1 MIKIPLNYQ
10 INKKRTTQK
19 KKKKTIKMM
28 EFTSNNL
35 QNVQD
40 ISQNFTNC
48 PPKTFKSHTH
58 THTQKKKKTTTTTT
72 TFNFHFGSF
81 KCLLLSI

>member
-19 KKKKTIKMM
+19 QKKKKKPIKMM
-28 EFTSNNL
+28 EYTSNNL
-35 QNVQD
+35 QNAQD

-48 PPKTFKSHTH
+48 PPKLLKS
-58 THTQKKKKTTTTTT
+58 TQKIKIKIKIK
-72 TFNFHFGSF
+72 FQFSF
-81 KCLLLSI
+81 WKFQV